1 MKRRLLAI
9 VLAGVLV
16 FSQNGVVLAAEN
28 ITADGTT
35 AEVTAEEPV
44 QSEEIGEAAEEPDAS
59 APEEA
64 EAASAQEIA
73 EDPVPEEE
81 EEISAQTQESAEDP
95 ARETEEDKE
104 TVSDDADR
112 EDAVGT
118 EEPEEVQAEPE
129 TVEETAAE
137 EAVTEGKVP
146 AKGTAS
152 VLDDHL
158 LCVIPEEIDPGMKVG
173 NETTVTPEV
182 GWFENGDF
190 IAIQNAEIE
199 YVWDYDDECVRITD
213 NGDGSYTVTRI
224 SDLGTNYS
232 LKARVS
238 ADGEERWSD
247 ARNY

>member
-64 EAASAQEIA
+64 EAASAQEIE

-146 AKGTAS
+146 AQGEVPDAAKG
-152 VLDDHL
+152 LNDHL

-182 GWFENGDF
+182 GWFENGGF
-190 IAIQNAEIE
+190 IAVQNAEIE

-232 LKARVS
+232 LTLR
-238 ADGEERWSD
+238 R
-247 ARNY
+247 